1 MADNNETNL
10 QGVRVS
16 ARAGRNDIQLA
27 LEIQT
32 PRDQVSEAGAQGIF
46 LRPDQNELNPTL
58 QAVQNLQTEYNCNGG
73 PAQAREEINV
83 HAGAEGNRRIQ
94 NGGDLRQPQ
103 QNSRVPPAPAP
114 NPGQNNPPLSPIWHQ
129 RKGNIQ
135 SWML

>member
-1 MADNNETNL
+1 MVDNNEINL

-58 QAVQNLQTEYNCNGG
+58 QAVQNLQTEYNRNGG

-94 NGGDLRQPQ
+94 NGGEICFKNTLF
-103 QNSRVPPAPAP
+103 N
-114 NPGQNNPPLSPIWHQ
+114 LSVLPCSFIV
-129 RKGNIQ
+129 
-135 SWML
+135 SDMELS